1 MRYLTRNK
9 IYKKKEPSKDAKK
22 IYIFC
27 EGERREVDYFKFFQ
41 GFSSTL
47 DVIPVPNYNSK
58 SDPIKLK
65 ENAEKI
71 FFGDGLTAPACKL
84 SNDLKDEIWFV
95 IDTDR
100 WNEGDKISSLKTF
113 AEEKNKFYSGWFVA
127 QSNPSFEI
135 WLYCHFYSEK
145 PLNDEVHKF
154 GSFKAFVGSKIKGG
168 FDNRSM
174 PLEIQRAALHAETN
188 FESGNGGQPALYST
202 EVFRLA
208 KKIIELIK
216 PQLDKRLLIT
226 KETNPSGHSGAA

>member
-9 IYKKKEPSKDAKK
+9 IYKKEEPSKDAKK

-27 EGERREVDYFKFFQ
+27 EGARREVDYFKYFQ

-47 DVIPVPNYNSK
+47 DIMPIPSDKGK

-65 ENAEKI
+65 ESAEKI
-71 FFGDGLTAPACKL
+71 FGEELTL
-84 SNDLKDEIWFV
+84 SHELKDEVWFV

-100 WNEGDKISSLKTF
+100 WNEGDKINSLKTF
-113 AEEKNKFYSGWFVA
+113 VEEKNKFYNGWFVA

-135 WLYCHFYSEK
+135 WLYCHIYSEK

-154 GSFKAFVGSKIKGG
+154 GSFKEFVTTKIKGG
-168 FDNRSM
+168 FDNRRM
-174 PLEIQRAALHAETN
+174 PIKIQCAALHAETN
-188 FESGNGGQPALYST
+188 FESGNDGQPALYST